1 MFDDTYL
8 TTGGILNTR
17 LTQVATSN
25 VTIDTQVDRSLS
37 YSTRPLG
44 VEPQRNVEGHH
55 HKIDLLD
62 ARNLE
67 WISSMYWR
75 TLA

>member
-8 TTGGILNTR
+8 TTGGIDILI
-17 LTQVATSN
+17 LATSGHS
-25 VTIDTQVDRSLS
+25 IDTRVDRSLS